1 MPLGSKWIDSNP
13 GGSSVTGGRVR
24 DLPLCYGGGVKSVLI
39 IRYSALGDVVLATSL
54 IEPLRAKYPGVRIEW
69 LTDAAFAPLLEGVVD
84 RVVSFSRRD
93 PLSRAAAVLALR
105 GRFDLAID
113 LQNKLWSIRVA
124 RAAAPERKRFVRR
137 TAWQALKS
145 LVGRDVV
152 LDDATAAELYARA
165 AELDTPGTTKL
176 LVQPSARERASQLL
190 TPSPAPAGEGRG
202 EGQSK
207 WIAIAPGA
215 AWETKRWPAER
226 FGQLGKAM
234 QSRGFKVALLGGPM
248 DEPLLSGLRAQCT
261 PDADFTNESLPVL
274 AAALEKCAL
283 MIGNDSGLVH
293 IAQAVGAKP
302 LAIFGPTSP
311 RRWGPR
317 APGKALSLGLSCAPC
332 TNHGSHEC
340 PLKHHDCLQRLEV
353 SQVVDECL
361 KMVVA

>member
-1 MPLGSKWIDSNP
+1 M
-13 GGSSVTGGRVR
+13 
-24 DLPLCYGGGVKSVLI
+24 KSVLI

-54 IEPLRAKYPGVRIEW
+54 VEPLRAKYPGVRIEW

-84 RVVSFSRRD
+84 RVVAFSRRD
-93 PLSRAAAVLALR
+93 PLSRAAAVLDLR

-145 LVGRDVV
+145 LLGRDVV
-152 LDDATAAELYARA
+152 IDDATAAELYARA
-165 AELDTPGTTKL
+165 AELETAGQTKL
-176 LVQPSARERASQLL
+176 IVQPPARERAAQLM
-190 TPSPAPAGEGRG
+190 SASA
-202 EGQSK
+202 K
-207 WIAIAPGA
+207 WVAIAPGA

-226 FGQLGKAM
+226 FGQVAKAL
-234 QSRGFKVALLGGPM
+234 QSRGLKIALLGGPM
-248 DEPLLSGLRAQCT
+248 DEPLLSGLRAHCT
-261 PDADFTNESLPVL
+261 PDADFTKESLPVL

-317 APGKALSLGLSCAPC
+317 APGKAVSLALACAPC

-340 PLKHHDCLQRLEV
+340 PLKHHDCLQKL
-353 SQVVDECL
+353 D
-361 KMVVA
+361 VARVLAEAESLMSV